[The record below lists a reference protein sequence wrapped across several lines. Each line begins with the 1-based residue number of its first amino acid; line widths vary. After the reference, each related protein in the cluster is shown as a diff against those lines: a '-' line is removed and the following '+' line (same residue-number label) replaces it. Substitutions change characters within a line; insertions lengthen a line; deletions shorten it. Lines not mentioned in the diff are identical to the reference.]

1 MKRSQLYM
9 LVGAIL
15 LGGLFLWPMWNITLE
30 APQYPDAIGMD
41 IHINKFE
48 DANPNDIKNINIMN
62 HYVGM
67 KDIPE
72 TIPEFSI
79 FPKVAI
85 GMIILGIIIAFVG
98 KRSLYISWFAIMMVL
113 GTIAMY
119 DFYKWEYEYGHDLK
133 ENAAIKFTDEDG
145 QPMAY
150 QPPLIG
156 AKMILNFRA
165 ISMPRLGAY
174 LMFLGMALSVL
185 AFIKSKKER
194 VNIHAVSLVLLTGL
208 LFGCS
213 SGPQPIAYGQ
223 DACIFC
229 KMTIVDKQHSAQV
242 VTATGKVFKY
252 DAIECMMNDL
262 KEWDRPEAE
271 LYLVADYS
279 NPGQLADAT
288 NAYFLIS
295 ESIPSPMGE
304 FLTAFENEDDRVE
317 TLKNLRGETLNWTDL
332 KSEFEVQ

>member
-15 LGGLFLWPMWNITLE
+15 LGGLFVWPMWNITLE
-30 APQYPDAIGMD
+30 APQYPDPIGMN
-41 IHINKFE
+41 IHIDKFE

-72 TIPEFSI
+72 SIPEFGI
-79 FPKVAI
+79 FPKVAW
-85 GMIILGIIIAFVG
+85 GMIALGVIIALIG
-98 KRSLYISWFAIMMVL
+98 KRQLYIGWFAIMLVL

-119 DFYKWEYEYGHDLK
+119 DFYLWEYEYGHDLK

-156 AKMILNFRA
+156 SKMILNFRA

-185 AFIKSKKER
+185 AFVKAKKEK
-194 VNIHAVSLVLLTGL
+194 VSIQAIAALLAVGLLT
-208 LFGCS
+208 GCS
-213 SGPQPIAYGQ
+213 SGPQPINYGQ
-223 DACIFC
+223 DACVYC
-229 KMTIVDKQHSAQV
+229 KMTIVDKQHAAQL
-242 VTATGKVFKY
+242 VTKTGKAFKY

-262 KEWDRPEAE
+262 KEWEHPEVIH
-271 LYLVADYS
+271 YLVSDYTS
-279 NPGQLADAT
+279 PGELADAT
-288 NAYFLIS
+288 NAYYLIS

-304 FLTAFENEDDRVE
+304 FLTAFENENDRKE
-317 TLKNLRGETLNWTDL
+317 ILKDVSGETYNWTTL

>member
-9 LVGAIL
+9 LIGALL
-15 LGGLFLWPMWNITLE
+15 LGGLFLWPLWNITLE
-30 APQYPDAIGMD
+30 APQYPEPIGMD

-85 GMIILGIIIAFVG
+85 GMIILGVIVAFIG
-98 KRSLYISWFAIMMVL
+98 KRSLYITWFSMMMVL

-119 DFYKWEYEYGHDLK
+119 DFYMWEYDYGHDLK
-133 ENAAIKFTDEDG
+133 ETAAIKFTDEDG

-156 AKMILNFRA
+156 SKLILNFRA

-174 LMFLGMALSVL
+174 LMFLGMLLSVV
-185 AFIKSKKER
+185 AFVKAKKESA
-194 VNIHAVSLVLLTGL
+194 NMVSVALLVLVVGL
-208 LFGCS
+208 SGCS
-213 SGPQPIAYGQ
+213 SGPQPINYGQ
-223 DACIFC
+223 DACVFC
-229 KMTIVDKQHSAQV
+229 KMTIVDKQHAAQV
-242 VTATGKVFKY
+242 VTKTGKAFKY

-262 KEWDRPEAE
+262 KEWEHPEVE
-271 LYLVADYS
+271 YFLVSDYTS
-279 NPGQLADAT
+279 PGQLTDAT
-288 NAYFLIS
+288 NAHYLIS
-295 ESIPSPMGE
+295 QSIPSPMGE
-304 FLTAFENEDDRVE
+304 FLTAFQHENDRKE
-317 TLKNLRGETLNWTDL
+317 ILKDVTGETLNWTSL